1 MVTLAAH
8 PDFVLS
14 NDPTDR
20 FFALWQEGQCWG
32 VIVDSDIASDPSS
45 PKLGDALRAL
55 SATRIV
61 VAHARPSVEDG
72 RPALAWTRASVEGL
86 HAACRR
92 WLGAIDP
99 GATLLLWPRAD
110 QIVSDIPSAWSLLR
124 TLETE
129 RLGLVLDPDA
139 MITPSM
145 REHREDHLR
154 RLAEA
159 LGTQP
164 RTAMVIDRGSLP
176 TDFAPHLPRFRQP
189 GVSGDTYGT

>member
-1 MVTLAAH
+1 MVTLTAH

-14 NDPTDR
+14 GDPTGR
-20 FFALWQEGQCWG
+20 CIALSQGGRAWG

-45 PKLGDALRAL
+45 PELGAVLRGL
-55 SATRIV
+55 GATRIV
-61 VAHARPSVEDG
+61 VAHGRPIADEG
-72 RPALAWTRASVEGL
+72 RPALAWARSSVEGL

-92 WLGAIDP
+92 WLNAIDP

-145 REHREDHLR
+145 REHREDHLG
-154 RLAEA
+154 RLGEA

-164 RTAMVIDRGSLP
+164 RTALVVDRGNLP
-176 TDFAPHLPRFRQP
+176 TDFAPHLPRLRQP
-189 GVSGDTYGT
+189 RDSRNASGT